1 MKRSQIANDSD
12 RYSSRSVG
20 SAMVLDSIIVRCFVR
35 RLRDHFVLCAVSFY
49 RSVTVT
55 QFKLCFDVQR
65 SKHSFVAD
73 RSDTNL
79 IEDATMPCLCN

>member
-35 RLRDHFVLCAVSFY
+35 RLRDHFVLCAVIFLSQCHCH
-49 RSVTVT
+49 SV
-55 QFKLCFDVQR
+55 QALFDVQR

-79 IEDATMPCLCN
+79 IDDATMPCPCN

>member
-1 MKRSQIANDSD
+1 M
-12 RYSSRSVG
+12 
-20 SAMVLDSIIVRCFVR
+20 
-35 RLRDHFVLCAVSFY
+35 RLSFY

-65 SKHSFVAD
+65 SKHSFAAD

-79 IEDATMPCLCN
+79 IDDANMMNKNNAMSVKCNRLVLLFGRLLYAIHC

>member
-1 MKRSQIANDSD
+1 M
-12 RYSSRSVG
+12 
-20 SAMVLDSIIVRCFVR
+20 
-35 RLRDHFVLCAVSFY
+35 RLSFY

-73 RSDTNL
+73 CSDTNL
-79 IEDATMPCLCN
+79 IDDATIQTVPCPLNAIDTSLAIVNEFEPLLFTVGLCNL

>member
-1 MKRSQIANDSD
+1 M
-12 RYSSRSVG
+12 
-20 SAMVLDSIIVRCFVR
+20 
-35 RLRDHFVLCAVSFY
+35 RLSFY
-49 RSVTVT
+49 RSVTVN

-79 IEDATMPCLCN
+79 IDDANMNKNNAMSVKCN